1 MASERNLST
10 VFTRCSCSIGSV
22 ARMMRL
28 VSVFLAVA
36 LTVLA
41 QPLAAAS
48 DEQDSALQAFQS
60 GEVAGL
66 PRILARARA
75 AYAGRVLAVEL
86 IRGQTGNPAGPWVY
100 MVKMLTPRG
109 NVIMLYLNAKTA
121 VILSVRGRGA
131 GAARKN

>member
-1 MASERNLST
+1 
-10 VFTRCSCSIGSV
+10 
-22 ARMMRL
+22 MMKL
-28 VSVFLAVA
+28 GSVFLAVA

-48 DEQDSALQAFQS
+48 DEQDSALRAFQS

-66 PRILARARA
+66 PRILSRARA
-75 AYAGRVLAVEL
+75 AYAGRVLAIEL
-86 IRGQTGNPAGPWVY
+86 VRGQAGNGAGPWVY

-121 VILSVRGRGA
+121 AIQSVRGRGV

>member
-1 MASERNLST
+1 M
-10 VFTRCSCSIGSV
+10 VFTRGSCSIGSV
-22 ARMMRL
+22 ARMMKL
-28 VSVFLAVA
+28 GSVFLAVA

-86 IRGQTGNPAGPWVY
+86 IRGQTGNAAGPWVY

-109 NVIMLYLNAKTA
+109 HVIMIYLNAKTGA
-121 VILSVRGRGA
+121 IQTVRGRGA
-131 GAARKN
+131 DAARKSQ

>member
-1 MASERNLST
+1 
-10 VFTRCSCSIGSV
+10 
-22 ARMMRL
+22 MMKL
-28 VSVFLAVA
+28 GSVFLAAA

-48 DEQDSALQAFQS
+48 DEQDSALRAFQS
-60 GEVAGL
+60 GEVTGL
-66 PRILARARA
+66 PRILSRARA

-86 IRGQTGNPAGPWVY
+86 IRAQAGNANSPWIY

-121 VILSVRGRGA
+121 SIQTVRGRGA
-131 GAARKN
+131 DAARKN

>member
-1 MASERNLST
+1 
-10 VFTRCSCSIGSV
+10 
-22 ARMMRL
+22 MMRL
-28 VSVFLAVA
+28 GFVFLAVA

-86 IRGQTGNPAGPWVY
+86 IRGQTGNAAGPWVY
-100 MVKMLTPRG
+100 MVKMLTPQG